1 MGSNGQDQLNLK
13 LSYLLGT
20 LNNQEIRTILFVYL
34 HDLINRFSTED
45 ISAPHRYKSTAT

>member
-1 MGSNGQDQLNLK
+1 M
-13 LSYLLGT
+13 GT

-45 ISAPHRYKSTAT
+45 ISAPHRYKSTSS